1 MKHAITLLLAALLL
15 AALFVGCTGMG
26 LKPITP
32 PPGET
37 QPAKTEPAKTEPA
50 KTEAPKTEPAKT
62 EPTRTE
68 APTAAPATEP
78 ARTEPPKTE
87 PDKTEPVV
95 YANPC
100 GTYKLKGINGK
111 SLTEY
116 FTEQFAE
123 LLGPDTELDI
133 ESLLALSG
141 LSLESLEDMMTITL
155 NEDGTAVSTLREN
168 EETETIE
175 GTWELKN
182 GKILI
187 TFDDDPAEFDYV
199 DGQLIADMDGQ
210 TMVFAR

>member
-1 MKHAITLLLAALLL
+1 MKHAITLLLAVLLL
-15 AALFVGCTGMG
+15 AALLVGCTGMG

-37 QPAKTEPAKTEPA
+37 QPTKTEPAKTEPVRPSE
-50 KTEAPKTEPAKT
+50 TETPKTEPA
-62 EPTRTE
+62 RTE
-68 APTAAPATEP
+68 APTAPPETEP

-100 GTYKLKGINGK
+100 GTYKLKGINDK

-116 FTEQFAE
+116 FTEQFTE

-133 ESLLALSG
+133 ESILAMSG

-187 TFDDDPAEFDYV
+187 TFEDDPAEFDYV